1 MSVLLSDFYPPDLT
15 DLTLLISGNL
25 NISGAQHP
33 DLVKI
38 FQTGVNDNIYNSN
51 TALTINSG
59 FRISGLN
66 LKNNDIINF
75 LYTESEPQNLSKS
88 KTQKINP
95 NILIDAIP
103 GKPVSR
109 NYIPFS
115 GTHPLYSGKAIKKV
129 RYNSTIG
136 NGYERFLLNPDSNN
150 VFGIIPI
157 IKPKTRRLETFYDIN
172 VPSGGG
178 TTRFI
183 KFELPDSFPFVQG
196 QVMNL
201 KFNFQA
207 DSTPCVVS
215 GIYINNNIIYP
226 VFTLSGANYSFT
238 QKQRVILIHN
248 SADGVTQN
256 NLGYEFRLW

>member
-1 MSVLLSDFYPPDLT
+1 MSLFLSDFYPKP
-15 DLTLLISGNL
+15 ISGFSQVYQTGNFDNRYNL
-25 NISGAQHP
+25 NTQ
-33 DLVKI
+33 
-38 FQTGVNDNIYNSN
+38 N
-51 TALTINSG
+51 TINNASG
-59 FRISGLN
+59 FRDPRLN

-75 LYTESEPQNLSKS
+75 FYEEDQPENPLKS
-88 KTQKINP
+88 KTQKVNP

-109 NYIPFS
+109 NYISFS

-136 NGYERFLLNPDSNN
+136 NGYERFLLSPESNN
-150 VFGIIPI
+150 ALGLVPI
-157 IKPKTRRLETFYDIN
+157 IKPKTRRLETFYDVN

-183 KFELPDSFPFVQG
+183 RFERPDSFPFVQG

-207 DSTPCVVS
+207 DSTPCVIS
-215 GIYINNNIIYP
+215 GIYTDNNVIYP
-226 VFTLSGANYSFT
+226 VFTLSGANYNFT

-248 SADGVTQN
+248 SATGVTQN
-256 NLGYEFRLW
+256 NLGYEFKLW